1 MTRRNVFEQWLQQR
15 DRLNG
20 SDMLRSHR
28 NRHSLSD
35 DVADLFLHQERMG
48 SRLDANTPRWSMS
61 ERAALGLDHL
71 VAQTTRGNLVHRFN
85 LQGKR
90 VAPPTLL
97 QRALMIGRRFW
108 R

>member
-1 MTRRNVFEQWLQQR
+1 MARMNVFEEWLQQR

-20 SDMLRSHR
+20 SDLMRPQR
-28 NRHSLSD
+28 EGQSLSD
-35 DVADLFLHQERMG
+35 EVAELFLNQERMG
-48 SRLDANTPRWSMS
+48 SRLAARSPHWSLS

-71 VAQTTRGNLVHRFN
+71 VAQTSRANIGHRFI

-90 VAPPTLL
+90 VAPPTIL
-97 QRALMIGRRFW
+97 QRVLMIGRRFG